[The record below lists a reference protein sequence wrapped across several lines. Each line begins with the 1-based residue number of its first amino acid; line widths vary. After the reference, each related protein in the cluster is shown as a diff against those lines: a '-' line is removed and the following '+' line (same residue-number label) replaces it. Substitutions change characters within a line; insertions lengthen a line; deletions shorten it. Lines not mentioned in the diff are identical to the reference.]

1 MLITNIHSIPL
12 INKITA
18 HKVAEVDLE
27 DISQHILKKNNK
39 RQTVHP
45 QSGNKTRGG
54 ENPPTTISI
63 HKKAGNNNQ
72 CTETTLCTSLVKEF
86 DRREQTLSTSS

>member
-27 DISQHILKKNNK
+27 DISQHILKKIINDRQYLPKVEIKQEEEKILPLLLAYTK
-39 RQTVHP
+39 RQ
-45 QSGNKTRGG
+45 
-54 ENPPTTISI
+54 EITTSAQKL
-63 HKKAGNNNQ
+63 HYVQ
-72 CTETTLCTSLVKEF
+72 V
-86 DRREQTLSTSS
+86 